1 MEVRHIRAFEHQA
14 EMKYKLYN
22 KLSDEEYWEYLKY
35 AYYGLWFNCNFRELA
50 KSLYEHKIKDFIKKQ
65 EYDIHWRYYLDRDVD
80 KLKQIRYDD
89 GLIGLAEQIL
99 LLSMLRVP
107 KDKILKKMI
116 GIVIE
121 FMNDACENDLKSKIM
136 IIQYLSNSGY
146 CNDELKEV
154 KDAVIEEYLN
164 SNDKN
169 VAYDYIMR
177 LSKSIDVNRFSDM
190 PIAWLRW
197 K

>member
-1 MEVRHIRAFEHQA
+1 
-14 EMKYKLYN
+14 
-22 KLSDEEYWEYLKY
+22 
-35 AYYGLWFNCNFRELA
+35 
-50 KSLYEHKIKDFIKKQ
+50 
-65 EYDIHWRYYLDRDVD
+65 
-80 KLKQIRYDD
+80 
-89 GLIGLAEQIL
+89 
-99 LLSMLRVP
+99 MLRVP

-169 VAYDYIMR
+169 IAYDYIMR
-177 LSKSIDVNRFSDM
+177 LSKSTDVNRFSDT
-190 PIAWLRW
+190 PIAWLKW